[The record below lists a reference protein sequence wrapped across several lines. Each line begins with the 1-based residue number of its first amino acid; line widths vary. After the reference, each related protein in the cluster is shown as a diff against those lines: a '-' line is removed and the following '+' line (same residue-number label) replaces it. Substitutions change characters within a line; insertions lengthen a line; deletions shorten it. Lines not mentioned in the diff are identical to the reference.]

1 MVGIASGSR
10 FSTQCSLSTSSPSCT
25 QANRSSS
32 SDIPASASGSLQA
45 AQITAIRR
53 VSPRQTLGSRP
64 EVAPIDT
71 GREMR
76 ELTEEDLQEGRPREK
91 VLRIYIYIWD
101 SEMGVSIVQ
110 RAPAPSGQRWRSVAA
125 VMELGEETGGVTC
138 KDLASLSLSP
148 R

>member
-1 MVGIASGSR
+1 
-10 FSTQCSLSTSSPSCT
+10 
-25 QANRSSS
+25 
-32 SDIPASASGSLQA
+32 
-45 AQITAIRR
+45 
-53 VSPRQTLGSRP
+53 
-64 EVAPIDT
+64 
-71 GREMR
+71 MR